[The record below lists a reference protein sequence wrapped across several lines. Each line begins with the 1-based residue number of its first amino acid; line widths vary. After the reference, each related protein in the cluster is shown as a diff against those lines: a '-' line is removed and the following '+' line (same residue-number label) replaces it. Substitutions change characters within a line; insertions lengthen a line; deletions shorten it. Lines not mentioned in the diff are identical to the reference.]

1 MALPGCSISIGID
14 ETTAYV
20 RLAGRA
26 AAESAPSF
34 ANALFQLQSEGVR
47 QIVLELSEILLMDS
61 AFSGTIAHLIQ
72 HSKLCFVL
80 HQAPSRIL
88 DTFADHGLLE
98 LVDHLEADGHYYS
111 YSPPQTSEP
120 CVLEAGTRKEILR
133 CALDAHR
140 TLMALKPEN
149 MAKFQAVEQY
159 LAQAQAA
166 GT

>member
-1 MALPGCSISIGID
+1 MALPGCSIFIGID

-20 RLAGRA
+20 RLTGRA

-34 ANALFQLQSEGVR
+34 EKALLQLQNEGVR
-47 QIVLELSEILLMDS
+47 QIVLELSTILLMDS

-72 HSKLCFVL
+72 HSELCFVL

-88 DTFADHGLLE
+88 DTFADHGLLD
-98 LVDHLEADGHYYS
+98 LVDRLEADGQ

-120 CVLEAGTRKEILR
+120 CILGAGTRKEILR

-140 TLMALKPEN
+140 TLIALKPEN
-149 MAKFQAVEQY
+149 MAKFQAVEHY